1 MVNVSIKRASRM
13 AGTSLLILSAA
24 ALVACGGGGGAEDSA
39 LSSARSQELQS
50 PGPVPC
56 TDSDVTG
63 LSAAGLP
70 ALHSCTFNSNP
81 PPSTCQAA
89 YPGLL
94 VREVRVVVGENKIE
108 DETGVI
114 PALPSW
120 LGITLNATNNVLA
133 WTSTD
138 TATVDYQVV
147 GVFLKNGNQTHHY
160 DYFRH
165 TAPGYTFPISGDARL
180 LPPVVANPIFLYNVC
195 YIIKRPTVVTG
206 PAEWCSPGYWK
217 NHTDSWAA
225 TGIGLTELYSAY
237 YRLST
242 LDYKTTGR
250 GCSTAPSSPTLF
262 QAIDMPQC
270 YGGPAAN
277 LVADLLSD
285 NHPGINY
292 QGTRVENCPLN

>member
-13 AGTSLLILSAA
+13 AGTSLLIVSAA

-70 ALHSCTFNSNP
+70 ALHSCTFNINP

-89 YPGLL
+89 YPGLP

-147 GVFLKNGNQTHHY
+147 GVFLKNGNQTHQY
-160 DYFRH
+160 NYP
-165 TAPGYTFPISGDARL
+165 TPISSDARL
-180 LPPVVANPIFLYNVC
+180 LPPVVANSIFLYNVC
-195 YIIKRPTVVTG
+195 YVVKTPVVPG
-206 PAEWCSPGYWK
+206 PAQWCSPGYWK

-225 TGIGLTELYSAY
+225 TGIAFTRPYT
-237 YRLST
+237 LST
-242 LDYKTTGR
+242 LDVKTTGR
-250 GCSTAPSSPTLF
+250 ECSTASTTPSVFEVIS
-262 QAIDMPQC
+262 MPQC
-270 YGGPAAN
+270 YGGEAAN

-292 QGTRVENCPLN
+292 LGRRVENCPLN